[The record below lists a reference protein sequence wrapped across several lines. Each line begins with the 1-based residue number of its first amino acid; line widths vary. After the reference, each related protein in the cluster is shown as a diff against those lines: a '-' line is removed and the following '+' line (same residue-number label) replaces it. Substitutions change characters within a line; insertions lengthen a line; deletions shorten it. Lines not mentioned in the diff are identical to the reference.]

1 MTALP
6 IPPVLDPHGRTSYRI
21 CRRCVMDTTDPELT
35 FGEDGVCHRC
45 RTYDQVIAQYV
56 HAPEEGKRLLD
67 GIAAQI
73 KSAGAGKRYDCI
85 IGLSGGVDSTYV
97 AMLVK
102 DLGLRPLAIHVDNGW
117 NTEAAVRNIE
127 NVVKKLGIDL
137 FTIVID
143 WEEFRDLQK
152 AFLFSST
159 PDSEIPS
166 DHAIVSALY
175 HAAVRE
181 NVRYI
186 ILGSNFQ
193 TEQMVPRTWST
204 GHGDWKY
211 INTINERFGG
221 RRLKT
226 FPHNTLFHRKWWYPK
241 VKKIEMILI
250 LNYVEYDKRKAME
263 KIRERIGWVEYGDKH
278 HESIYTR
285 FYQTYILPK
294 KFGVDKRRPHL
305 SSLINNSEM
314 SRDEGLSILQK
325 PPLDEEQLEQDR
337 RFVIKKLG
345 LSEAEFERIM
355 TDPPKSFWQYPNY
368 ENSPPLYDRALT
380 RVVQWPGKVRA
391 LPRRMLSLAYRLAL
405 RPYRLVKRMLGRG

>member
-1 MTALP
+1 
-6 IPPVLDPHGRTSYRI
+6 
-21 CRRCVMDTTDPELT
+21 
-35 FGEDGVCHRC
+35 
-45 RTYDQVIAQYV
+45 
-56 HAPEEGKRLLD
+56 
-67 GIAAQI
+67 
-73 KSAGAGKRYDCI
+73 
-85 IGLSGGVDSTYV
+85 
-97 AMLVK
+97 
-102 DLGLRPLAIHVDNGW
+102 
-117 NTEAAVRNIE
+117 
-127 NVVKKLGIDL
+127 
-137 FTIVID
+137 
-143 WEEFRDLQK
+143 
-152 AFLFSST
+152 
-159 PDSEIPS
+159 
-166 DHAIVSALY
+166 
-175 HAAVRE
+175 
-181 NVRYI
+181 
-186 ILGSNFQ
+186 
-193 TEQMVPRTWST
+193 
-204 GHGDWKY
+204 
-211 INTINERFGG
+211 
-221 RRLKT
+221 
-226 FPHNTLFHRKWWYPK
+226 
-241 VKKIEMILI
+241 MILI